1 MAWYTDNPEL
11 FKRDIKFVRQ
21 HFPDVNILK
30 LNDKIRLRGPFPV
43 FDNSGRTLR
52 TYDLRVVFPHNY
64 PAWVPDVFMRELNVK
79 WIADRHIY
87 KDGRACLCLP
97 FEIPRI
103 FKNGVSFEEFY
114 ENLLRYWL
122 IGQAGYDANGEWPF
136 PARSHGKAG
145 VAEGIA
151 DLLKIDDMKT
161 AERFR
166 QVICSE
172 LPPSPTARCPCGSSK
187 ELAECHGG
195 LVEHCRTLIA
205 GYFR

>member
-1 MAWYTDNPEL
+1 MAWFTDNPEL
-11 FKRDIKFVRQ
+11 YKRDIEFVRRN
-21 HFPDVNILK
+21 FPDVVM
-30 LNDKIRLRGPFPV
+30 LNLGDRIRLRGPFPV
-43 FDNSGRTLR
+43 ADKNGLILR
-52 TYDLRVVFPHNY
+52 TYDLRVVFPDNY
-64 PAWVPDVFMRELNVK
+64 PESVPDVFMREPRVE

-97 FEIPRI
+97 FEIPRKL
-103 FKNGVSFEEFY
+103 KNGISFEEFY
-114 ENLLRYWL
+114 KNLLQYWL

-136 PARSHGKAG
+136 PARSHGEAG

-151 DLLKIDDMKT
+151 DLLKINDLKT

-172 LPPSPTARCPCGSSK
+172 LPPSPNARCPCGSNK
-187 ELAECHGG
+187 KLAECHGG

-205 GYFR
+205 KHFR